1 MKGAVFHQSGAPA
14 TNAVVKVGAFD
25 VVEAASE
32 LVSMA
37 MLQRMGIGASRWG
50 EEGSSVH
57 QQIVMTTCTPSESG
71 EFLCPLIVPARS
83 VFVAIVDPGCR
94 PWVRQCE
101 GPYDGS
107 PTVLD
112 VGRVTLVGSEE
123 ALTVRFTYPDGEP
136 AKHVRV
142 TFQAADVSMFM
153 QINSPPMETD
163 EDGNIR
169 TPFVEPGKPYTL
181 YLRGGDRNVGVN
193 VADAIVTDGK
203 VFVIDI
209 GR

>member
-1 MKGAVFHQSGAPA
+1 M
-14 TNAVVKVGAFD
+14 
-25 VVEAASE
+25 
-32 LVSMA
+32 
-37 MLQRMGIGASRWG
+37 
-50 EEGSSVH
+50 
-57 QQIVMTTCTPSESG
+57 
-71 EFLCPLIVPARS
+71 
-83 VFVAIVDPGCR
+83 
-94 PWVRQCE
+94 
-101 GPYDGS
+101 
-107 PTVLD
+107 LD